1 MEDSCVLKSGRAG
14 PWFNIQPLP
23 ESQCERTFN
32 SLALGEV
39 AVLVL
44 GEETGFVAPD
54 DPLEEPVV
62 YLCKNTAVS
71 KSHAAYV
78 QADAH

>member
-1 MEDSCVLKSGRAG
+1 MEDSCVLKSGRAC
-14 PWFNIQPLP
+14 PPFNVQRLL
-23 ESQCERTFN
+23 ELQYERTFN

-44 GEETGFVAPD
+44 GEETGLVAPD

-62 YLCKNTAVS
+62 YLCKNNAVS